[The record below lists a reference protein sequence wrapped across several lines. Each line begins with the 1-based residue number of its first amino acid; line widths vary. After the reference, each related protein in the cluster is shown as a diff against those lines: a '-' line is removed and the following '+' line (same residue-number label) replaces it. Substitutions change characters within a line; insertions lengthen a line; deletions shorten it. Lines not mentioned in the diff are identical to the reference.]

1 MKHKLRAMVLL
12 CAVLS
17 AFSQSDGLTEQ
28 EKAMI
33 EDALIGLFYCTY
45 SLEIPYD
52 SLDDK
57 DLRPVI
63 FTADNHVGKEQ
74 KIRVNI
80 AKSNVYSLRA
90 LLSGWWRRKLTDSI

>member
-12 CAVLS
+12 CSVLS

-28 EKAMI
+28 ERAMI
-33 EDALIGLFYCTY
+33 EDALDGFYCTY

-63 FTADNHVGKEQ
+63 FTADNHVGKAQ

-80 AKSNVYSLRA
+80 AKANVYSLRA
-90 LLSGWWRRKLTDSI
+90 LLRGWWRRKLSDSI

>member
-1 MKHKLRAMVLL
+1 MKHKLRGMVLL

-17 AFSQSDGLTEQ
+17 AFSQSDGLTDQ
-28 EKAMI
+28 ERAMI
-33 EDALIGLFYCTY
+33 EDALHGFYCTY

-52 SLDDK
+52 ALDDK

-80 AKSNVYSLRA
+80 AKANVYSLRA
-90 LLSGWWRRKLTDSI
+90 LIRGWLRKLTDNI